1 MPVQPSP
8 SSSAEAAPRDRAG
21 VLADLRARI
30 RRIEGAGGE
39 GGRTLPFGIDAVDGH
54 LPDGGL
60 PLGCLH
66 AVAAQDPGA
75 GTGFAA
81 ALLARLATP
90 RTPALWILRGRDL
103 YAPGL
108 AAYGLTPDRL
118 VAVRAVRPVDA
129 LWAMEEALRCSTLSA
144 VLGELEGL
152 DLTASRRLQLAAE
165 SSGVTGFLLDVS
177 AGAVASG
184 GRNRLAAGRLVEGRR
199 AEGLSA
205 AVTRWRLDAAPSL
218 DGEEDA
224 VPRPAGGPPGLGKP
238 RWSVAL
244 DRCRGG
250 RPGHWTLSWDGEG
263 WRDAGKEDG
272 SGLWQAAGSDS
283 GLWPARHSRGLDLMA
298 LDSMALDSMSDN
310 RQGRLSDHRRPAV
323 AR

>member
-1 MPVQPSP
+1 MPVPSP
-8 SSSAEAAPRDRAG
+8 PSLCAEAAPCDRAG

-30 RRIEGAGGE
+30 RRMEGAGGE
-39 GGRTLPFGIDAVDGH
+39 GGRTLPFGIDSVDAH

-66 AVAAQDPGA
+66 AVAAEHPGA

-81 ALLARLATP
+81 ALLSRLATP
-90 RTPALWILRGRDL
+90 KTPALWILRGRDL

-129 LWAMEEALRCSTLSA
+129 LWAMEEALRCSALSA

-177 AGAVASG
+177 AGASG
-184 GRNRLAAGRLVEGRR
+184 GRNRR

-205 AVTRWRLDAAPSL
+205 AVTRWRLDATPSL
-218 DGEEDA
+218 DDEEDA
-224 VPRPAGGPPGLGKP
+224 ARRPAGGPPGLGRP

-244 DRCRGG
+244 ERCRGG
-250 RPGHWTLSWDGEG
+250 RPGRWTLFWNGEG
-263 WRDAGKEDG
+263 WRDVESGDR
-272 SGLWQAAGSDS
+272 SGLGRGLDQVTQGDS
-283 GLWPARHSRGLDLMA
+283 GPWPARQ
-298 LDSMALDSMSDN
+298 SMARQSMSDN
-310 RQGRLSDHRRPAV
+310 RQGRLSDHRRPV
-323 AR
+323 IVR

>member
-1 MPVQPSP
+1 MPVLSSPSP
-8 SSSAEAAPRDRAG
+8 SAEAAPRDRAG

-39 GGRTLPFGIDAVDGH
+39 GGRILPFGIDAVDGH

-66 AVAAQDPGA
+66 AVAAEHPGA

-129 LWAMEEALRCSTLSA
+129 LWAMEEALRCSALSA

-165 SSGVTGFLLDVS
+165 SSGVTGFLLDVG
-177 AGAVASG
+177 AGLGASG
-184 GRNRLAAGRLVEGRR
+184 GRNRL

-224 VPRPAGGPPGLGKP
+224 APRPAGGPPGLGKA

-244 DRCRGG
+244 ERCRGG

-263 WRDAGKEDG
+263 WRDVGKEDG
-272 SGLWQAAGSDS
+272 TGLGQAARSDS
-283 GLWPARHSRGLDLMA
+283 GLWPARQPMA
-298 LDSMALDSMSDN
+298 LHSMASHSMALDSMTDN
-310 RQGRLSDHRRPAV
+310 RQGRLSDHRKPAI

>member
-1 MPVQPSP
+1 MSTLPSP
-8 SSSAEAAPRDRAG
+8 SVPADSVPRDRAD

-39 GGRTLPFGIDAVDGH
+39 GGRTLPFGVEAIDAH

-66 AVAAQDPGA
+66 AVTAEDPGA

-81 ALLARLATP
+81 TLLGRLATP
-90 RTPALWILRGRDL
+90 KAPALWILRGRDL

-118 VAVRAVRPVDA
+118 VAVRAVRAVDA
-129 LWAMEEALRCSTLSA
+129 LWAMEEALRCSALSA

-165 SSGVTGFLLDVS
+165 SSGVTGFLLDLG
-177 AGAVASG
+177 AGMSSRRSG
-184 GRNRLAAGRLVEGRR
+184 RP
-199 AEGLSA
+199 EGLSA
-205 AVTRWRLDAAPSL
+205 AVTRWRLDAAPSQ
-218 DGEEDA
+218 DEEEDRA
-224 VPRPAGGPPGLGKP
+224 PRPAGGLPGLGAP

-244 DRCRGG
+244 ERCRGG
-250 RPGHWTLSWDGEG
+250 RPGRWTLIREEEG
-263 WRDAGKEDG
+263 WRDTGDPDTGEPRAGNRWQMSDTRQSSRE
-272 SGLWQAAGSDS
+272 SGLSGHRPAAAG
-283 GLWPARHSRGLDLMA
+283 R
-298 LDSMALDSMSDN
+298 
-310 RQGRLSDHRRPAV
+310 
-323 AR
+323 

>member
-1 MPVQPSP
+1 MPVPLTPSR
-8 SSSAEAAPRDRAG
+8 STDAAPRDRAG
-21 VLADLRARI
+21 LLAELRARI

-39 GGRTLPFGIDAVDGH
+39 GGRTLAFGIDSVDGH

-66 AVAAQDPGA
+66 AVAADDPGT
-75 GTGFAA
+75 GTGFAV

-90 RTPALWILRGRDL
+90 KRPVLWILRGRDL

-152 DLTASRRLQLAAE
+152 DLTTSRRLQLAAE
-165 SSGVTGFLLDVS
+165 SSGVTGFLMDAS
-177 AGAVASG
+177 AGVSG
-184 GRNRLAAGRLVEGRR
+184 GRNRRMADQPMAGER

-205 AVTRWRLDAAPSL
+205 AVTRWRLDAVPSL
-218 DGEEDA
+218 DEEGDA
-224 VPRPAGGPPGLGKP
+224 APRPAGGPPGLGMP
-238 RWSVAL
+238 RWSVML
-244 DRCRGG
+244 ERCRGG
-250 RPGHWTLSWDGEG
+250 RPGCWTLAWDGQG
-263 WRDAGKEDG
+263 WHDVGKEDR
-272 SGLWQAAGSDS
+272 SGLRQTAALESE
-283 GLWPARHSRGLDLMA
+283 LWPAGRP
-298 LDSMALDSMSDN
+298 MSDN
-310 RQGRLSDHRRPAV
+310 RQGRLSDHRKPAV
-323 AR
+323 SRLTAGQ

>member
-1 MPVQPSP
+1 MPVLSSPSP
-8 SSSAEAAPRDRAG
+8 SAEAAPRDRAG

-39 GGRTLPFGIDAVDGH
+39 GGRILPFGIDPVDAH

-108 AAYGLTPDRL
+108 ATYGLTPDRL

-129 LWAMEEALRCSTLSA
+129 LWAMEEALRCSALSA

-165 SSGVTGFLLDVS
+165 SSGVTGFLLDLS
-177 AGAVASG
+177 AGLSAGASG
-184 GRNRLAAGRLVEGRR
+184 GRNRRT
-199 AEGLSA
+199 EGLSA

-224 VPRPAGGPPGLGKP
+224 APRPAGGPPGLGRP

-244 DRCRGG
+244 ERCRGG

-263 WRDAGKEDG
+263 WRDVGKEDG
-272 SGLWQAAGSDS
+272 SGLGQAARSDS
-283 GLWPARHSRGLDLMA
+283 GLWPARHSIA

-310 RQGRLSDHRRPAV
+310 RQGRLSDHRKPAI

>member
-1 MPVQPSP
+1 MPVPLFPSP
-8 SSSAEAAPRDRAG
+8 SADAPPHDRAG
-21 VLADLRARI
+21 LLADLRARI

-39 GGRTLPFGIDAVDGH
+39 EGRTLAFGINSVDGH

-66 AVAAQDPGA
+66 AVAADNPGA
-75 GTGFAA
+75 GTGFAT

-90 RTPALWILRGRDL
+90 ERPALWILRGRDL

-165 SSGVTGFLLDVS
+165 SSGVTGFLLDAS
-177 AGAVASG
+177 AGASD
-184 GRNRLAAGRLVEGRR
+184 GRNRRMAGERV
-199 AEGLSA
+199 EGLSA
-205 AVTRWRLDAAPSL
+205 AVTRWRLDAVPSL
-218 DGEEDA
+218 DEEGDA
-224 VPRPAGGPPGLGKP
+224 APRPAGGPPGLGIP
-238 RWSVAL
+238 RWSVML
-244 DRCRGG
+244 ERCRGG
-250 RPGHWTLSWDGEG
+250 RPGNWTLAWDGQR
-263 WRDAGKEDG
+263 WHDVGKEDR
-272 SGLWQAAGSDS
+272 SGLRQTAGRES
-283 GLWPARHSRGLDLMA
+283 GLWPAGQP
-298 LDSMALDSMSDN
+298 MSDN
-310 RQGRLSDHRRPAV
+310 RQNRLSDHREPVV
-323 AR
+323 AKLTAGQ

>member
-1 MPVQPSP
+1 MSILPSP
-8 SSSAEAAPRDRAG
+8 SVPADSAPRDRAG

-39 GGRTLPFGIDAVDGH
+39 GGRTLPFGVEAIDAH

-66 AVAAQDPGA
+66 AVTAEDPGA

-81 ALLARLATP
+81 TLLGRLATP
-90 RTPALWILRGRDL
+90 KAPALWILRGRDL

-118 VAVRAVRPVDA
+118 VAVRAARAVDA

-165 SSGVTGFLLDVS
+165 SSGVTGFLLDLS
-177 AGAVASG
+177 AGAPG
-184 GRNRLAAGRLVEGRR
+184 FRNGRWRERGP
-199 AEGLSA
+199 EGLSA
-205 AVTRWRLDAAPSL
+205 AVTRWRLDAAPSQ
-218 DGEEDA
+218 DEEDSA
-224 VPRPAGGPPGLGKP
+224 PRPAGGLPGLGAP

-244 DRCRGG
+244 ERCRGG
-250 RPGHWTLSWDGEG
+250 RPGRWTLIREEEG
-263 WRDAGKEDG
+263 WRDAGDPDTG
-272 SGLWQAAGSDS
+272 DARAGYP
-283 GLWPARHSRGLDLMA
+283 WR
-298 LDSMALDSMSDN
+298 MSDT
-310 RQGRLSDHRRPAV
+310 RQSSRESGLSDHRPA
-323 AR
+323 AAGR

>member
-1 MPVQPSP
+1 MPVP
-8 SSSAEAAPRDRAG
+8 SSPFPSAEAAPRDRAG

-30 RRIEGAGGE
+30 RRIEGVGGE
-39 GGRTLPFGIDAVDGH
+39 GGRILPFGIEPVDGH

-66 AVAAQDPGA
+66 AVAAEDSGA

-90 RTPALWILRGRDL
+90 RKPALWILRGRDL

-118 VAVRAVRPVDA
+118 VAVRAVRAVDT

-144 VLGELEGL
+144 VLGELEGV

-165 SSGVTGFLLDVS
+165 SSGVTGFLLDLS
-177 AGAVASG
+177 AGSGAGASG
-184 GRNRLAAGRLVEGRR
+184 GRNRLVEGRR

-224 VPRPAGGPPGLGKP
+224 APRPAGGPPGLGNP
-238 RWSVAL
+238 CWSVAL
-244 DRCRGG
+244 ERCRGG

-263 WRDAGKEDG
+263 WRDVGKEDG
-272 SGLWQAAGSDS
+272 SGLGQAARRDS
-283 GLWPARHSRGLDLMA
+283 GLWPARQPMA
-298 LDSMALDSMSDN
+298 LHSMALDSMSDN
-310 RQGRLSDHRRPAV
+310 RQGRLSDHRKPAI

>member
-1 MPVQPSP
+1 MPVLSSPSP
-8 SSSAEAAPRDRAG
+8 SAEAAPRDRAG

-39 GGRTLPFGIDAVDGH
+39 GGRILPFGIDAVDGH

-66 AVAAQDPGA
+66 AVVAEDPGA

-129 LWAMEEALRCSTLSA
+129 LWAMEEALRCSALSA

-177 AGAVASG
+177 AGSGASG
-184 GRNRLAAGRLVEGRR
+184 GRNRLAG
-199 AEGLSA
+199 GLSA

-224 VPRPAGGPPGLGKP
+224 APRPAGGPPGLGKA

-244 DRCRGG
+244 ERCRGG

-263 WRDAGKEDG
+263 WRDVGKEDG
-272 SGLWQAAGSDS
+272 SGRGQAARSDS
-283 GLWPARHSRGLDLMA
+283 GLWPARQPMA
-298 LDSMALDSMSDN
+298 LHSMASHSMSDN
-310 RQGRLSDHRRPAV
+310 RQGRSSDHRKPAI

>member
-1 MPVQPSP
+1 MPVLPSP
-8 SSSAEAAPRDRAG
+8 SPSAEAAPRDRAG

-39 GGRTLPFGIDAVDGH
+39 GGRILPFGIDAVDGH

-108 AAYGLTPDRL
+108 AAFGLTPDRL

-129 LWAMEEALRCSTLSA
+129 LWAMEEALRCSALSA

-177 AGAVASG
+177 AGASSG
-184 GRNRLAAGRLVEGRR
+184 RGRLAEGRR
-199 AEGLSA
+199 TEGLSA
-205 AVTRWRLDAAPSL
+205 AVTRWRLTAAPSL

-224 VPRPAGGPPGLGKP
+224 APRPAGGPPGLGEP

-244 DRCRGG
+244 ERCRGG
-250 RPGHWTLSWDGEG
+250 RPGHWTLAWDGES
-263 WRDAGKEDG
+263 WRDVGKEDG
-272 SGLWQAAGSDS
+272 SGLGQAARRDS
-283 GLWPARHSRGLDLMA
+283 GLWPARHSMA

-310 RQGRLSDHRRPAV
+310 RQGRLSDHRKPAI

>member
-1 MPVQPSP
+1 MPVLLSPSP
-8 SSSAEAAPRDRAG
+8 SAEAAPRDRAG

-39 GGRTLPFGIDAVDGH
+39 GGRILPFGIDAVDGH

-66 AVAAQDPGA
+66 GVAAEDPGA

-129 LWAMEEALRCSTLSA
+129 LWAMEEALRSSALSA

-165 SSGVTGFLLDVS
+165 SSGVTGFLLDLS
-177 AGAVASG
+177 AGLGASG
-184 GRNRLAAGRLVEGRR
+184 GRNRR

-224 VPRPAGGPPGLGKP
+224 APRPAGGPPGLGKP

-244 DRCRGG
+244 ERCRGG

-263 WRDAGKEDG
+263 WRDVGKEDG
-272 SGLWQAAGSDS
+272 SGLGQAARSDS
-283 GLWPARHSRGLDLMA
+283 GPWPARHSIA
-298 LDSMALDSMSDN
+298 SHSMALDSMSDN
-310 RQGRLSDHRRPAV
+310 RQGRLSDHRKPAI

>member
-1 MPVQPSP
+1 MPVPL
-8 SSSAEAAPRDRAG
+8 SSSPFAEAAPRDRAG

-39 GGRTLPFGIDAVDGH
+39 GGRILPFGIEAVDGH

-66 AVAAQDPGA
+66 AVAAADPGA

-129 LWAMEEALRCSTLSA
+129 LWAMEEALRCSALSV

-165 SSGVTGFLLDVS
+165 SSGVTGFLLDLS
-177 AGAVASG
+177 TGLGAGASG
-184 GRNRLAAGRLVEGRR
+184 GRNRRAEGRR

-224 VPRPAGGPPGLGKP
+224 APRPVGGPPGLGKP

-244 DRCRGG
+244 ERCRGG
-250 RPGHWTLSWDGEG
+250 RPGHWTLAWDGEG
-263 WRDAGKEDG
+263 WREVGKEDG
-272 SGLWQAAGSDS
+272 SGLGQAARNDS
-283 GLWPARHSRGLDLMA
+283 GLWPARQPVA
-298 LDSMALDSMSDN
+298 LHSMAPHSMSDN
-310 RQGRLSDHRRPAV
+310 RQSRSSDHRRSAI

>member
-1 MPVQPSP
+1 MSSLPSP
-8 SSSAEAAPRDRAG
+8 SMPADPAPRDRAG

-39 GGRTLPFGIDAVDGH
+39 GGRTLPFGVEAIDAH

-66 AVAAQDPGA
+66 AVTAEDPGA

-81 ALLARLATP
+81 TLLGRLATP
-90 RTPALWILRGRDL
+90 KAPALWILRGRDL

-118 VAVRAVRPVDA
+118 VAVRAVRAVDA
-129 LWAMEEALRCSTLSA
+129 LWAMEEALRCSALSA

-165 SSGVTGFLLDVS
+165 SSGVTGFLLDLG
-177 AGAVASG
+177 AGVP
-184 GRNRLAAGRLVEGRR
+184 GRR
-199 AEGLSA
+199 NAHRPEGLSA
-205 AVTRWRLDAAPSL
+205 AVTRWRLDAAPSR
-218 DGEEDA
+218 DEEEDA
-224 VPRPAGGPPGLGKP
+224 APRPAGGLPGLGAP

-244 DRCRGG
+244 ERCRGG
-250 RPGHWTLSWDGEG
+250 RPGRWTLVREEDGLRKEEG
-263 WRDAGKEDG
+263 WRAAGEPDAGDLKAG
-272 SGLWQAAGSDS
+272 NPWQ
-283 GLWPARHSRGLDLMA
+283 
-298 LDSMALDSMSDN
+298 MSDT
-310 RQGRLSDHRRPAV
+310 RQSGRESRLSDHRPA
-323 AR
+323 AAGR

>member
-1 MPVQPSP
+1 MSTLPSP
-8 SSSAEAAPRDRAG
+8 SVPAHSAPRDRAG

-30 RRIEGAGGE
+30 RRIEGVGGE
-39 GGRTLPFGIDAVDGH
+39 DGRILPFGVESIDAH

-66 AVAAQDPGA
+66 AVTAEDPGA

-81 ALLARLATP
+81 TLLGRLATP
-90 RTPALWILRGRDL
+90 KAPALWILRGRDL

-118 VAVRAVRPVDA
+118 VAVRAARAVDA

-165 SSGVTGFLLDVS
+165 SSGVTGFLLDLS
-177 AGAVASG
+177 AGAPG
-184 GRNRLAAGRLVEGRR
+184 FRNGRWRERGP
-199 AEGLSA
+199 EGLSA
-205 AVTRWRLDAAPSL
+205 AVTRWRLDAAPSQ
-218 DGEEDA
+218 DEEDSA
-224 VPRPAGGPPGLGKP
+224 PRPAGGLPGLGAP

-244 DRCRGG
+244 ERCRGG
-250 RPGHWTLSWDGEG
+250 RPGRWTLIREEEG
-263 WRDAGKEDG
+263 WRDAGDPDTG
-272 SGLWQAAGSDS
+272 DARAGYP
-283 GLWPARHSRGLDLMA
+283 WR
-298 LDSMALDSMSDN
+298 MSDT
-310 RQGRLSDHRRPAV
+310 RQSSRESGLSDHRPA
-323 AR
+323 AAGR

>member
-1 MPVQPSP
+1 MPVPSPP
-8 SSSAEAAPRDRAG
+8 SSSAETAPRDRAG

-39 GGRTLPFGIDAVDGH
+39 GGRTLPFGVESIDNH

-66 AVAAQDPGA
+66 AVAAEAPGA

-108 AAYGLTPDRL
+108 VAYGLTPDRL
-118 VAVRAVRPVDA
+118 VAVRAVRAIDA
-129 LWAMEEALRCSTLSA
+129 QWAMEEALRCSALAA

-165 SSGVTGFLLDVS
+165 SSGVTGFLLDL
-177 AGAVASG
+177 GAAAPG
-184 GRNRLAAGRLVEGRR
+184 GRHRR
-199 AEGLSA
+199 SEGLSA
-205 AVTRWRLDAAPSL
+205 AVTRWRLKAVPSL
-218 DGEEDA
+218 DEEEDTAPRA
-224 VPRPAGGPPGLGKP
+224 VGVPPVLGMP
-238 RWSVAL
+238 CWSVAL
-244 DRCRGG
+244 ERCRGG
-250 RPGHWTLSWDGEG
+250 RPGDWTLAWDGVG
-263 WRDAGKEDG
+263 WRDVAKWNG
-272 SGLWQAAGSDS
+272 SGLGQAAQSNS
-283 GLWPARHSRGLDLMA
+283 ALWPVRQP
-298 LDSMALDSMSDN
+298 MSDN
-310 RQGRLSDHRRPAV
+310 RQIRLSDHRKVAIAPAR

>member
-1 MPVQPSP
+1 V
-8 SSSAEAAPRDRAG
+8 PRDRAG

-39 GGRTLPFGIDAVDGH
+39 GGRILPFGIDPVDSH

-90 RTPALWILRGRDL
+90 RTPVLWILRGRDL

-108 AAYGLTPDRL
+108 ATYGLTPDRL

-129 LWAMEEALRCSTLSA
+129 LWAMEEALRCSALSA

-177 AGAVASG
+177 AGLGASG
-184 GRNRLAAGRLVEGRR
+184 GRNRR

-224 VPRPAGGPPGLGKP
+224 APRPAGGPPGLGKP

-244 DRCRGG
+244 ERCRGG

-263 WRDAGKEDG
+263 WRDVGKEDG
-272 SGLWQAAGSDS
+272 SGLGQAARSDS
-283 GLWPARHSRGLDLMA
+283 RLWPARHSIA
-298 LDSMALDSMSDN
+298 SHSMALDSMSDN
-310 RQGRLSDHRRPAV
+310 RQGRLSDHRKPAI

>member
-1 MPVQPSP
+1 MSVPSSPSP
-8 SSSAEAAPRDRAG
+8 STEAAPRDRAG
-21 VLADLRARI
+21 ALADLRARI

-39 GGRTLPFGIDAVDGH
+39 GGRTLPFGVESVDGH

-66 AVAAQDPGA
+66 MVAAKDPGA

-90 RTPALWILRGRDL
+90 KTPALWILRGRDL

-129 LWAMEEALRCSTLSA
+129 LWAMEEALRCSALSV
-144 VLGELEGL
+144 VLGELEEL
-152 DLTASRRLQLAAE
+152 DLTTSRRLQLAAE
-165 SSGVTGFLLDVS
+165 SSGVTGFLLDLGV
-177 AGAVASG
+177 GASG
-184 GRNRLAAGRLVEGRR
+184 GRNWRTGGRQMEGGR

-205 AVTRWRLDAAPSL
+205 AVTRWRLDAVPSL
-218 DGEEDA
+218 DEKDV
-224 VPRPAGGPPGLGKP
+224 VPRPAGGLPGLGMP

-244 DRCRGG
+244 ERCRGG
-250 RPGHWTLSWDGEG
+250 RAGRWTLAWDGAG
-263 WRDAGKEDG
+263 WRDMGKEDG
-272 SGLWQAAGSDS
+272 SGLGQAVQSDPR
-283 GLWPARHSRGLDLMA
+283 LWPARQPMA
-298 LDSMALDSMSDN
+298 RQLMSDN
-310 RQGRLSDHRRPAV
+310 RQGRSSDHRKPAI
-323 AR
+323 AG

>member
-1 MPVQPSP
+1 MPVLPSP
-8 SSSAEAAPRDRAG
+8 SPSAEAAPRDRAG

-39 GGRTLPFGIDAVDGH
+39 GGRLLPFGIDAVDGH

-66 AVAAQDPGA
+66 AVAAEEPGA

-108 AAYGLTPDRL
+108 AAFGLTPDRL

-129 LWAMEEALRCSTLSA
+129 LWAMEEALRCSALSA

-152 DLTASRRLQLAAE
+152 DLNASRRLQLAAE
-165 SSGVTGFLLDVS
+165 SSGVTGFLLDLS
-177 AGAVASG
+177 TGLGAGASG
-184 GRNRLAAGRLVEGRR
+184 GRNRRG
-199 AEGLSA
+199 EGLSA

-218 DGEEDA
+218 DEEDA
-224 VPRPAGGPPGLGKP
+224 VPRPAGGPPGLGTP

-244 DRCRGG
+244 ERCRGG
-250 RPGHWTLSWDGEG
+250 RPGHWTLAWDGES
-263 WRDAGKEDG
+263 WRDVGKEDG
-272 SGLWQAAGSDS
+272 SGLGQAARRDS
-283 GLWPARHSRGLDLMA
+283 GLWPARQPMA
-298 LDSMALDSMSDN
+298 LHSMASHPMSDN
-310 RQGRLSDHRRPAV
+310 RQGRLSDHRKPAI